1 MNAGNRGGM
10 MGKMNTRPG
19 ERERLRIA
27 KVFCAPELGL
37 EVNVMGP
44 GAGEK
49 TQSVQASVVLV
60 KAGVVCCEP
69 RS

>member
-1 MNAGNRGGM
+1 
-10 MGKMNTRPG
+10 MNTRPG

-37 EVNVMGP
+37 EVNVLGP
-44 GAGEK
+44 GGSEK
-49 TQSVQASVVLV
+49 TQNNVHASVVLV